1 MRGGGER
8 EPILSIWLDIFWKH
22 KWLVM
27 VFAGLVLASTAIYT
41 RRQTP
46 IYKASTQVVIDLVAP
61 QYLARG
67 GTEVVTLGS
76 GNTWNTSEF
85 FETQYRIIRSRK
97 VAEQVVREQGLA
109 QDLDFL
115 GITQIDDPEVRARRL
130 EHLDPVRV
138 LAERVSV
145 EAVANSHVVLV
156 EVKDTNA
163 ERAARL
169 ADAVA
174 RAYEQQ
180 NVDRKVSAASDAVAW
195 LAAQS
200 KVLENELRAA
210 ENALLEFKRAHDIV
224 GASLGDKQNLLAT
237 DLQEAKKL
245 LREAQL
251 EAGRLRTQTE
261 QIKRLNA
268 EEAANS
274 IEAVLENGLIQRLKE
289 QKVSLENELDDLLKR
304 YLDSHPDVKAA
315 RTKIARVERALRS
328 EVSGV
333 SKSLERS
340 YQSAAKVEAGLSA
353 EVRQIE
359 TRGREMQGRELEYKR
374 LESLTDTKKELYN
387 NLQLRLKEAE
397 LQAEARANN
406 VRILDTALI
415 PEVPVSPRMVL
426 NLAVAGILALLGGF
440 GLAFLMEQLDSSVKT
455 QDQLE
460 RDYGLTFLGII
471 PSIRSIKGSSR
482 FEGKGTGNPDRYII
496 DNPNSTAAE
505 CVRTIRTNLLFMSPD
520 REMRSILVTSAGPRE
535 GKTYTCTNI
544 AATMALAGSRVL
556 LVDSD
561 LRRPRVHK
569 VWDMHNDRGLTDLI
583 RDPDRDIGPLTQDPG
598 VPNLTVMTT
607 GPLPPNPSE
616 LLQTASFRKALDRL
630 LETYDRVVFDSPPV
644 VAVTDAQLLGMQVD
658 GAVLVVRAGQTNRD
672 MLAKAVRL
680 LTDVNVRIFGALLNS
695 LDVNRRGY
703 GQMYYRYYRQHGAY
717 GAADPTDTPET

>member
-1 MRGGGER
+1 MRPMGEK

-27 VFAGLVLASTAIYT
+27 VFAGLVLASTAVYT

-115 GITQIDDPEVRARRL
+115 GVNRIEDAELRARRL
-130 EHLDPVRV
+130 EKVDPVRL
-138 LAERVSV
+138 LAERVTV

-156 EVKDTNA
+156 EVKDTDPQ
-163 ERAARL
+163 RAARL

-195 LAAQS
+195 LEAQA
-200 KVLENELRAA
+200 KILEGELRTA
-210 ENALLEFKRAHDIV
+210 ETELLAFKRTHDIV
-224 GASLGDKQNLLAT
+224 GASLGDKQNLVAL

-251 EAGRLRTQTE
+251 EAGRLRSQTE
-261 QIKRLNA
+261 QIKRLSP

-289 QKVSLENELDDLLKR
+289 QKVALENERDDLLKR
-304 YLDSHPDVKAA
+304 YLESHPDVRASREKSTRVAA
-315 RTKIARVERALRS
+315 ALRS
-328 EVSGV
+328 EVQGV
-333 SKSLERS
+333 AKSLERNH
-340 YQSAAKVEAGLSA
+340 QAAARVEQKLTE
-353 EVRQIE
+353 EVRGIE
-359 TRGREMQGRELEYKR
+359 AKAREMQGRELEYKR
-374 LESLTDTKKELYN
+374 LEGLADSKKEVYS
-387 NLQLRLKEAE
+387 NLLIRLKEAE
-397 LQAEARANN
+397 LQADARANN
-406 VRILDTALI
+406 VRILDEALV

-426 NLAVAGILALLGGF
+426 NLAVAGVLALLGGF
-440 GLAFLMEQLDSSVKT
+440 GLAFLLEQLDSSVKT
-455 QDQLE
+455 QEQLE

-482 FEGKGTGNPDRYII
+482 FEGKGSGNPDRYII

-544 AATMALAGSRVL
+544 AATMAQAGSRVL

-569 VWDMHNDRGLTDLI
+569 VFDMHNERGLTDLI
-583 RDPDRDIGPLTQDPG
+583 RDPDRAIGPLTQDPG
-598 VPNLTVMTT
+598 LPNLTVMTT

-630 LETYDRVVFDSPPV
+630 LENYDRVVFDSPPV
-644 VAVTDAQLLGMQVD
+644 VAVTDAQLLGRQVD

-717 GAADPTDTPET
+717 GAAEPEDQV